1 VSAGRDVPLRRIRLR
16 RPTDTLSDR
25 LFVLRRRWRTLL
37 RLAVAPAAALFIA
50 THLLDHRQAFFA
62 PIAAVIVLIAG
73 AGLRGRTLFELM
85 LGAAVGV
92 LMGELL
98 VMVIGRGAWQV
109 ALIVVL
115 TVVVGTLIGL
125 KGLAMT
131 QAANS
136 SVLLAAV
143 LPVAGAGNP
152 AVTRFLDALV
162 GGACGLAAILLIPRN
177 PVRDIDREVQR
188 ILRELSGILS
198 QLAHALRTLDVAD
211 ADAQLERARGMTSQ
225 VDVMASTAANVTEI
239 ARMSP
244 MRWRQR
250 QHVNIYAATV
260 TDLDNGVRDVRVLAR
275 KTSTLLRKREPVPP
289 GLDIA
294 FDEMSR
300 AIEIF
305 ADDLSEHEAFDE
317 ARRALVEAA
326 RLATVALTHTMTM
339 NSASITAQVRSLA
352 ADLLY
357 ASGITRDEVDGLL
370 DFDLG
375 WA

>member
-1 VSAGRDVPLRRIRLR
+1 MTTGRDIPLRRIRLLR
-16 RPTDTLSDR
+16 STDSLADR
-25 LFVLRRRWRTLL
+25 LWVLRRRWRTLL
-37 RLAVAPAAALFIA
+37 RLAVAPAVALFLA
-50 THLLDHRQAFFA
+50 THVLDHQQAFFA

-73 AGLRGRTLFELM
+73 AGLRGRTLFELV

-98 VMVIGRGAWQV
+98 VLAIGRGAWQM

-143 LPVAGAGNP
+143 LPVAGTGNP

-188 ILRELSGILS
+188 ILRELAGILR
-198 QLAHALRTLDVAD
+198 QLAHALRTLDVAA
-211 ADAQLERARGMTSQ
+211 ADAELTRARGMTPQ
-225 VDVMASTAANVTEI
+225 VDVMASTAANVAEI

-250 QHVNIYAATV
+250 EHVSTYLATV
-260 TDLDNGVRDVRVLAR
+260 SDLDNAVRDIRVLAR
-275 KTSTLLRKREPVPP
+275 KTSTLLRRRERVPH

-294 FDEMSR
+294 FEELAR
-300 AIEIF
+300 AIDIF
-305 ADDLSEHEAFDE
+305 ADDLSEHDDFDE
-317 ARRALVEAA
+317 ARQALIEAA
-326 RLATVALTHTMTM
+326 RLATTALTHTMTM
-339 NSASITAQVRSLA
+339 NSASITAQVRSLS

-357 ASGITRDEVDGLL
+357 ASGYTRDEVDDVM

>member
-1 VSAGRDVPLRRIRLR
+1 MSAGRDVPLRRIRLR

-317 ARRALVEAA
+317 ARQALVEAA

>member
-1 VSAGRDVPLRRIRLR
+1 MSAGRDVPLRRIRLR
-16 RPTDTLSDR
+16 RPTDTLTDR
-25 LFVLRRRWRTLL
+25 WYVLRRRWRTLL
-37 RLAVAPAAALFIA
+37 RLAIAPATALFIA
-50 THLLDHRQAFFA
+50 TQLLDHKQAFFA
-62 PIAAVIVLIAG
+62 PVAAVIVLIAG
-73 AGLRGRTLFELM
+73 AGLRGRTLFELV

-98 VMVIGRGAWQV
+98 VLAIGRGAWQV

-115 TVVVGTLIGL
+115 TVVVGTMVGL

-188 ILRELSGILS
+188 ILRELAGILR
-198 QLAHALRTLDVAD
+198 QLSHALRTLDVAA
-211 ADAQLERARGMTSQ
+211 ADAQLERARAMTPQ

-250 QHVNIYAATV
+250 EHVDTYVATV
-260 TDLDNGVRDVRVLAR
+260 TDLDNAVRDIRVLAR
-275 KTSTLLRKREPVPP
+275 KTSTLLRRREQVPP
-289 GLDIA
+289 GLDAA
-294 FDEMSR
+294 FDDLAR

-305 ADDLSEHEAFDE
+305 SDDLSEHTDFDE
-317 ARRALVEAA
+317 AREALIQAA
-326 RLATVALTHTMTM
+326 RLATLALTHSMTM

-357 ASGITRDEVDGLL
+357 ASGFSREEVDQHL